1 MASIGIEQSDL
12 VLLIPGWEVDDI
24 DVPLEDWHMD
34 DTLTQLSS
42 HLDELELGEVLQAG
56 TLQQVLARA

>member
-42 HLDELELGEVLQAG
+42 HLDELELGEVLQEG